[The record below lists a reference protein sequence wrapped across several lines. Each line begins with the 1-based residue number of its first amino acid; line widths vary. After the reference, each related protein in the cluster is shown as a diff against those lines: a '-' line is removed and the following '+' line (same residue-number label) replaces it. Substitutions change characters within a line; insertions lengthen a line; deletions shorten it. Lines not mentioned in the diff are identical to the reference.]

1 MTRKAQRTQDD
12 HEDQD
17 DDKIR
22 IDKWLWAARFFKTR
36 NLAKQAIEGGK
47 IHCDGQRV
55 KASKEAV
62 IGLALTIR
70 QDLLEKVVIIKALS
84 DQRRGAPEAALLYEE
99 TEESKQK
106 REQLA
111 AERKAGLANFII
123 SDHKPNKKERRQI
136 HRFQNKFLLD
146 ED

>member
-1 MTRKAQRTQDD
+1 MTRKAQRTSTDD
-12 HEDQD
+12 DDID

-55 KASKEAV
+55 KASKEVV
-62 IGLALTIR
+62 IGLELTIR
-70 QDLLEKVVIIKALS
+70 QDLTEKIVIVKALS

-99 TEESKQK
+99 TEASKQK
-106 REQLA
+106 REQQSA
-111 AERKAGLANFII
+111 DRKAGLANFII
-123 SDHKPNKKERRQI
+123 SDHKPNKKERRDLT
-136 HRFQNKFLLD
+136 RFKEQQDF
-146 ED
+146 